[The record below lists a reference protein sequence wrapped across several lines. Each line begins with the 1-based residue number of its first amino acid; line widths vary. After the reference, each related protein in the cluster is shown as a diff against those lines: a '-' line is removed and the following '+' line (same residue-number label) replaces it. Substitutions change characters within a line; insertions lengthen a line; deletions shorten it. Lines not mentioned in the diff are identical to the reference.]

1 MFDAITNLLEVVPK
15 PVAAAIAMLVLGGVT
30 VGGMETRYMTVAE
43 FTESFILDLKREIRE
58 TRKDLETME
67 PGPGRDLLEEQL
79 EQLLDQLCMK
89 APDDPYCRGRE

>member
-1 MFDAITNLLEVVPK
+1 MFELITKLLEFVPK
-15 PVAAAIAMLVLGGVT
+15 PVAAGAGLVLLGGVS
-30 VGGMETRYMTVAE
+30 VGAMESRYMTVAD

-58 TRKDLETME
+58 TRKDLETMD

-89 APDDPYCRGRE
+89 KPDDPYCRE